1 MGLLSTEAKAILAT
15 GRVHLGFFAELSFR
29 SGTERYWSGTAPISW
44 DGSTW
49 TGTGHLGGVG
59 PMESSQDFRANG
71 LALTVAGLPGDA
83 FANFDALT
91 ASDYK
96 GRGARFVIAIMDSAF
111 QTVVHAIPR
120 NFSIDTVDYA
130 LDPDLGGVVTVNLEV
145 ETRRASRARVR
156 RYTPQDQQAAYPGDK
171 ALEFVP
177 YLNSG
182 VEVKWG
188 RGGAFFKNDR

>member
-1 MGLLSTEAKAILAT
+1 MGLLSTEAKAILET
-15 GRVHLGFFAELSFR
+15 GRVHLGFFAELDFR
-29 SGTERYWSGTAPISW
+29 SGVERYWSGTAPITW
-44 DGSTW
+44 DGHTW

-59 PMESSQDFRANG
+59 PMESSSDFRANG

-83 FANFDALT
+83 FTDFDAVT

-96 GRGARFVIAIMDSAF
+96 GRSARFIIAIMDNAF
-111 QTVVHAIPR
+111 QTVVHAIQR

-130 LDPDLGGVVTVNLEV
+130 LDPELGGVVTVNLEV
-145 ETRRASRARVR
+145 ETRRASRSRVR
-156 RYTPQDQQAAYPGDK
+156 RYTPQDQQAAFPGDK

-188 RGGAFFKNDR
+188 RGGAFFKNDP